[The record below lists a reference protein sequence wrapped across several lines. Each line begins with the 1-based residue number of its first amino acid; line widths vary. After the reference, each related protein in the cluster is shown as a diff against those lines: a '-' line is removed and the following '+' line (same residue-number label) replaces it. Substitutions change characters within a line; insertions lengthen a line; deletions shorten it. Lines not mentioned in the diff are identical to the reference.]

1 MMSDSP
7 PPSTLATG
15 SGSLPALTSPLARV
29 LGLIRGG
36 SLDAVAVLLAG
47 QWAVV
52 AWAGVPLPPEAMFFL
67 AVGIWLGYSGDRIAD
82 LQRSPHLAH
91 RTVRHGF
98 HRRHRRSLVLL
109 WGTLFW
115 DRGRRHCCFSLPGPW
130 RWVAGLALAAALYVA
145 LARRRP
151 DTVLKPMAAVL
162 LLTGAVL
169 WWPVAVGSGMGR
181 AGWVATALFAV
192 GAALNLWGLRRGRL
206 AGERNVA
213 GIPTPGGPELERRA
227 LRADGLLLIGLLLL
241 GLAAP

>member
-7 PPSTLATG
+7 PPSTLATDR
-15 SGSLPALTSPLARV
+15 GSLPVMTSPLARV
-29 LGLIRGG
+29 LGLVRGG

-109 WGTLFW
+109 WGTLFLGSW
-115 DRGRRHCCFSLPGPW
+115 PAALLLLPA
-130 RWVAGLALAAALYVA
+130 RAVALGTGLALAAALYVA